1 MTYFSC
7 GVLQEGKLRVEPFR
21 VTAAS
26 RPRVCEERPSDD
38 DAPVRNLTLSSA
50 PHSFYFGIGYR
61 SGGSSSVY

>member
-1 MTYFSC
+1 M
-7 GVLQEGKLRVEPFR
+7 
-21 VTAAS
+21 TAAS